1 MSAIEF
7 PKGFED
13 MSRFAPDWVLNGPLE
28 RQSRRSERSL
38 DTVKAFYQALAPEME
53 RIIEYLKTV
62 PMDAMR
68 PADKNLYRLAA
79 TWMEMSHPVD
89 LRWNDTDERNVFPFE
104 RVLITEPSPGD

>member
-1 MSAIEF
+1 MSASEF

-13 MSRFAPDWVLNGPLE
+13 LARFAPDWVLRDPLE

-38 DTVKAFYQALAPEME
+38 EAVRAFNQGLAPSME
-53 RIIEYLKTV
+53 RIFEYLKTV
-62 PMDAMR
+62 PMDAMSL
-68 PADKNLYRLAA
+68 ADKNLYRLAA

-104 RVLITEPSPGD
+104 RVLITEPSPAD